1 MLDYIIIIIGVV
13 FGGITTAI
21 SLKIFKKNNT
31 SEEKLKNLEKEN
43 YSKQNIIEN
52 LNNEK
57 NILQTKI
64 ESFEVQHG
72 YMGAT
77 NIMYSLPKVKASL
90 TTLPNKIIITN
101 KTKDITYPVEQILI
115 AIVSQMNIQCRN
127 QDSQA
132 SNYFLSTKFLSQLT
146 IDIKFFADSCN
157 SYISAKT
164 SENVE
169 LLVNEISALIKKNVE
184 QKDSQFAQM
193 DDQTMKKIISKPYS
207 NRPHL
212 NLSS

>member
-64 ESFEVQHG
+64 ESFEQLKIEKTQIQERLKLVEIERNNLKNENTKLIKEEENRNETLRKSVES
-72 YMGAT
+72 T
-77 NIMYSLPKVKASL
+77 N
-90 TTLPNKIIITN
+90 TL
-101 KTKDITYPVEQILI
+101 Q
-115 AIVSQMNIQCRN
+115 
-127 QDSQA
+127 
-132 SNYFLSTKFLSQLT
+132 
-146 IDIKFFADSCN
+146 
-157 SYISAKT
+157 AKT
-164 SENVE
+164 LN
-169 LLVNEISALIKKNVE
+169 IIK
-184 QKDSQFAQM
+184 
-193 DDQTMKKIISKPYS
+193 
-207 NRPHL
+207 
-212 NLSS
+212 